1 MLFSSYTFLFQF
13 LPATV
18 LAFAAARLHSPRA
31 GIMVLAGASL
41 FFYGA
46 WRPAYL
52 LLLLASIAV
61 NFTCGLRME
70 DPLRRRR
77 IGIFGVALNLAVL
90 CYFKYTD
97 FIFDSLNTLTGAP
110 LPFVSIILPLGISF
124 FTFQQIAYLVDVMR
138 GAKVERDIVSYTLF
152 VSFFPHLIAG
162 PLVHHAE
169 MIPQF
174 KRGHTNRSALL
185 AARAVAIFAAG
196 LFKKV
201 VIADNLA
208 QFVSPVF
215 AHVDAGGGVTTP
227 WAWLATLA
235 YCLQIYFDFSGY
247 SDMAIGLA
255 LLFGIRLPVNF
266 RSPYQAISII
276 EFWRRWH
283 ITLSRFLRDYLY
295 IPLGGNRFGEQR
307 RYINLLVTM
316 LLGGLWHGAGWN
328 FFLWGGLHGVY
339 LCINHLWRAWRGND
353 ALASATGLDPK
364 ELAAKG
370 LVKGWARILV
380 RRLATGL
387 ATGVSWAITFSAVVI
402 AWVFFR
408 ARTAAGAWQMLGG
421 LFGFEAGSSAYA
433 PSGILRVMDL
443 PILVGQE
450 RLLLIGGSAVA
461 LALLIAL
468 GVPNVPQLFGYREFR
483 RAPERSFLL
492 RWRPNGAWALVSA
505 FALAISLFG
514 MWQRLEFLYFQF

>member
-13 LPATV
+13 LPAMV
-18 LAFAAARLHSPRA
+18 LAFAAARRHSPRA
-31 GIMVLAGASL
+31 GILVLAGGSL

-52 LLLLASIAV
+52 LLLIASVAV
-61 NFTCGLRME
+61 NFSLGLRME
-70 DPLRRRR
+70 DPARRRR
-77 IGIFGVALNLAVL
+77 IGTFGVVLNLAML
-90 CYFKYTD
+90 CYFKYTN
-97 FIFDSLNTLTGAP
+97 FIFDSLNMLTGAP
-110 LPFVSIILPLGISF
+110 LPFVNIILPLGISF

-174 KRGHTNRSALL
+174 KRGRTGRSAVL
-185 AARAVAIFAAG
+185 AARGLAIFAAG

-215 AHVDAGGGVTTP
+215 AHLDAGGGVTTP

-235 YCLQIYFDFSGY
+235 YTLQIYFDFSGY

-266 RSPYQAISII
+266 RSPYRAVSII

-295 IPLGGNRFGEQR
+295 IPLGGNRLGEKR

-328 FFLWGGLHGVY
+328 FLVWGGLHGIY
-339 LCINHLWRAWRGND
+339 LCINHLWRAWRGGKAD
-353 ALASATGLDPK
+353 ASPTG
-364 ELAAKG
+364 LAAKG
-370 LVKGWARILV
+370 VC
-380 RRLATGL
+380 
-387 ATGVSWAITFSAVVI
+387 WAITFFAVVV

-421 LFGFEAGSSAYA
+421 LFGFEASSSAYA
-433 PSGILRVMDL
+433 SPGILRLMDL
-443 PILVGQE
+443 PILVGEE
-450 RLLLIGGSAVA
+450 RLLLIGGGAVMLALAVA
-461 LALLIAL
+461 LAL
-468 GVPNVPQLFGYREFR
+468 PNVPQLFGYREYR
-483 RAPERSFLL
+483 HAPEPASLL
-492 RWRPNGAWALVSA
+492 RWRPNRAWALLTA
-505 FALAISLFG
+505 LALAISLFG

>member
-18 LAFAAARLHSPRA
+18 LAFAAARRHSPRA

-46 WRPAYL
+46 WRPVYL
-52 LLLLASIAV
+52 LLLIASIAV
-61 NFTCGLRME
+61 NFGLGLRMG
-70 DPLRRRR
+70 DPLRRRA
-77 IGIFGVALNLAVL
+77 IGTFGVALNLAVL
-90 CYFKYTD
+90 CYFKYTN
-97 FIFDSLNTLTGAP
+97 FIFDSINTLTGAP
-110 LPFVSIILPLGISF
+110 LPFFNIVLPLGISF

-174 KRGHTNRSALL
+174 KRGRTGRSSVL
-185 AARAVAIFAAG
+185 AARGMAIFAAG

-215 AHVDAGGGVTTP
+215 AHLDAGGGVTTP
-227 WAWLATLA
+227 WAWLSTLA
-235 YCLQIYFDFSGY
+235 YTLQIYFDFSGY

-266 RSPYQAISII
+266 RSPYRATSII

-295 IPLGGNRFGEQR
+295 IPLGGNRLGEQR

-328 FFLWGGLHGVY
+328 YLIWGGLHGIY
-339 LCINHLWRAWRGND
+339 LSINHLWRGWRGGD
-353 ALASATGLDPK
+353 KRAPVAALVVNGL
-364 ELAAKG
+364 G
-370 LVKGWARILV
+370 
-380 RRLATGL
+380 
-387 ATGVSWAITFSAVVI
+387 WAITFFAVVI

-408 ARTAAGAWQMLGG
+408 ARTLAGAWQMLGG

-433 PSGILRVMDL
+433 SSGILRLMDL
-443 PILVGQE
+443 PVLVGE
-450 RLLLIGGSAVA
+450 GRLLLIGAGAVA
-461 LALLIAL
+461 AALAIAL
-468 GVPNVPQLFGYREFR
+468 CLPNVPQLFGYREYR
-483 RAPERSFLL
+483 HAPEKASRL
-492 RWRPNGAWALVSA
+492 RWRPNGAWALLSA
-505 FALAISLFG
+505 VALAISLFG

>member
-18 LAFAAARLHSPRA
+18 LAFAAARRHSPRA

-46 WRPAYL
+46 WRPVYL
-52 LLLLASIAV
+52 LLLIASITI
-61 NFTCGLRME
+61 NFALGLRMQ
-70 DPLRRRR
+70 DPLRRRAA
-77 IGIFGVALNLAVL
+77 GSFGVALNLAVL
-90 CYFKYTD
+90 CYFKYTN
-97 FIFDSLNTLTGAP
+97 FIFDSLNVLTGAP
-110 LPFVSIILPLGISF
+110 LPFVNIILPLGISF

-138 GAKVERDIVSYTLF
+138 GARVERDIVSYTLF

-174 KRGHTNRSALL
+174 KRGRTGRSAVL
-185 AARAVAIFAAG
+185 AARGLAIFAAG

-215 AHVDAGGGVTTP
+215 AHLDAGGGVTTS

-235 YCLQIYFDFSGY
+235 YTLQIYFDFSGY

-266 RSPYQAISII
+266 RSPYKASSII

-295 IPLGGNRFGEQR
+295 IPLGGNRRGR
-307 RYINLLVTM
+307 VRTYVNLLVTM
-316 LLGGLWHGAGWN
+316 LLGGLWHGAAWR
-328 FFLWGGLHGVY
+328 FVLWGGMHG
-339 LCINHLWRAWRGND
+339 
-353 ALASATGLDPK
+353 
-364 ELAAKG
+364 
-370 LVKGWARILV
+370 
-380 RRLATGL
+380 TGL
-387 ATGVSWAITFSAVVI
+387 AVERWWDERRGTTAVHRPWLRWLLTFHMVCL

-408 ARTAAGAWQMLGG
+408 ADG
-421 LFGFEAGSSAYA
+421 LDT
-433 PSGILRVMDL
+433 V
-443 PILVGQE
+443 
-450 RLLLIGGSAVA
+450 
-461 LALLIAL
+461 
-468 GVPNVPQLFGYREFR
+468 
-483 RAPERSFLL
+483 
-492 RWRPNGAWALVSA
+492 
-505 FALAISLFG
+505 
-514 MWQRLEFLYFQF
+514 

>member
-13 LPATV
+13 LPATA

-31 GIMVLAGASL
+31 GIMVLAAASL
-41 FFYGA
+41 VFYGA
-46 WRPAYL
+46 WRPIYL

-61 NFTCGLRME
+61 NFSLGLRME
-70 DPLRRRR
+70 DPLRRRA
-77 IGIFGVALNLAVL
+77 IGTFGVVLNLALL
-90 CYFKYTD
+90 CYFKYTN
-97 FIFDSLNTLTGAP
+97 FIFDSVNTLTGAP
-110 LPFVSIILPLGISF
+110 LPFFNIVLPLGISF

-174 KRGHTNRSALL
+174 KRGRTSRSSVL
-185 AARAVAIFAAG
+185 AARGLAIFAAG

-215 AHVDAGGGVTTP
+215 AHLDAGGSVTTS
-227 WAWLATLA
+227 WAWLATSA
-235 YCLQIYFDFSGY
+235 YTLQIYFDFSGY

-266 RSPYQAISII
+266 RSPYRAGSII

-295 IPLGGNRFGEQR
+295 IPLGGNRLGEQR
-307 RYINLLVTM
+307 RYINLMVTM

-328 FFLWGGLHGVY
+328 FLVWGGLHGVY
-339 LCINHLWRAWRGND
+339 LGINHLWREWRSDKPAAAAG
-353 ALASATGLDPK
+353 
-364 ELAAKG
+364 LAARG
-370 LVKGWARILV
+370 L
-380 RRLATGL
+380 
-387 ATGVSWAITFSAVVI
+387 SWIITFLAVVI

-408 ARTAAGAWQMLGG
+408 ARTMAGAWQMLGG

-433 PSGILRVMDL
+433 SSGILRLMDL
-443 PILVGQE
+443 PVLVGEQ
-450 RLLLIGGSAVA
+450 RLLLIGGGAVA

-468 GVPNVPQLFGYREFR
+468 CLPNVPQLFGYREYR
-483 RAPERSFLL
+483 RAPEKMAWL
-492 RWRPNGAWALVSA
+492 RWRPNAAWALVSA
-505 FALAISLFG
+505 TAFAISLFG

>member
-13 LPATV
+13 LPVVA
-18 LAFAAARLHSPRA
+18 LAFAAARRHSPRS
-31 GIMVLAGASL
+31 GILVLAAASL

-46 WRPAYL
+46 WKPIYL
-52 LLLLASIAV
+52 LLLLASIAA
-61 NFTCGLRME
+61 NFSLGLLMDE
-70 DPLRRRR
+70 PRRQRT
-77 IGIFGVALNLAVL
+77 IGMLGVALNLL
-90 CYFKYTD
+90 LLGYFKYTN
-97 FIFDSLNTLTGAP
+97 FVFDGITALSGAP
-110 LPFVSIILPLGISF
+110 LPHLDIILPLGISF

-174 KRGHTNRSALL
+174 KRGRTSRSAVL
-185 AARAVAIFAAG
+185 AARGLAIFAAG

-215 AHVDAGGGVTTP
+215 AHLDAGGGITTS
-227 WAWLATLA
+227 WAWLATLS
-235 YCLQIYFDFSGY
+235 YTLQIYFDFSGY

-266 RSPYQAISII
+266 RSPYKATSIV

-295 IPLGGNRFGEQR
+295 IPLGGNRHGEPR
-307 RYINLLVTM
+307 RYANLMLTM

-328 FFLWGGLHGVY
+328 FLIWGGLHGLY
-339 LCINHLWRAWRGND
+339 LCVNHLWQRWRGVTAKVSSD
-353 ALASATGLDPK
+353 ASAN
-364 ELAAKG
+364 
-370 LVKGWARILV
+370 
-380 RRLATGL
+380 RLAQIL
-387 ATGVSWAITFSAVVI
+387 SWAITFFAVVI

-408 ARTAAGAWQMLGG
+408 AKTAHGAWQMLCA
-421 LFGFEAGSSAYA
+421 LFGVGAGEVAYVSS
-433 PSGILRVMDL
+433 GVLRVMDL
-443 PILVGQE
+443 PLVVGEQ
-450 RLLLIGGSAVA
+450 RLFLIGSGAVVLALAVA
-461 LALLIAL
+461 LCL
-468 GVPNVPQLFGYREFR
+468 PNVPQLFRYREYR
-483 RAPERSFLL
+483 RAPESSPWPQ
-492 RWRPNGAWALVSA
+492 WRPNFTWAVLSA
-505 FALAISLFG
+505 LAFAISLFG

>member
-13 LPATV
+13 LPAV
-18 LAFAAARLHSPRA
+18 ALAFAAARRHSPRA
-31 GIMVLAGASL
+31 GILVLAAASL

-46 WRPAYL
+46 WRPIYL
-52 LLLLASIAV
+52 LLLLASIAA
-61 NFTCGLRME
+61 NFSLGLLME
-70 DPLRRRR
+70 DPLRRRTV
-77 IGIFGVALNLAVL
+77 GALGVALNLALL
-90 CYFKYTD
+90 CYFKYTN
-97 FIFDSLNTLTGAP
+97 FLFESLTELTGTP
-110 LPFVSIILPLGISF
+110 LPFFNIVLPLGISF

-138 GAKVERDIVSYTLF
+138 GARVERDIVSYTLF

-174 KRGHTNRSALL
+174 KRGRTGRSSVL
-185 AARAVAIFAAG
+185 AARGLAIFAAG

-215 AHVDAGGGVTTP
+215 AHLDAGGGVITS
-227 WAWLATLA
+227 WAWLATSA
-235 YCLQIYFDFSGY
+235 YTLQIYFDFSGY

-266 RSPYQAISII
+266 RSPYKAISII

-295 IPLGGNRFGEQR
+295 IPLGGNRLGEQR
-307 RYINLLVTM
+307 RYLNLLVTM

-328 FFLWGGLHGVY
+328 FLIWGGLHGLY
-339 LCINHLWRAWRGND
+339 LCVNHLWQARRGGVSGLSANEFAK
-353 ALASATGLDPK
+353 AL
-364 ELAAKG
+364 AKG
-370 LVKGWARILV
+370 L
-380 RRLATGL
+380 
-387 ATGVSWAITFSAVVI
+387 SWAITFFAVVL

-408 ARTAAGAWQMLGG
+408 ARTLDGAWQMLGG

-433 PSGILRVMDL
+433 SPGILRLMDL
-443 PILVGQE
+443 PLLVGE
-450 RLLLIGGSAVA
+450 PLLLLIGGGAVA
-461 LALLIAL
+461 LALAVAL
-468 GVPNVPQLFGYREFR
+468 GLPNVPELFGYREYR
-483 RAPERSFLL
+483 RAPERPKLL
-492 RWRPNGAWALVSA
+492 RWRPNAAWALLSA
-505 FALAISLFG
+505 LALAISLFG

>member
-13 LPATV
+13 LPATA

-31 GIMVLAGASL
+31 GIMVLAAASL
-41 FFYGA
+41 VFYGA
-46 WRPAYL
+46 WRPIYL

-61 NFTCGLRME
+61 NFSLGLRME
-70 DPLRRRR
+70 DPLRRRA
-77 IGIFGVALNLAVL
+77 IGTFGVVLNLALL
-90 CYFKYTD
+90 CYFKYTN
-97 FIFDSLNTLTGAP
+97 FIFDSVNTLTGAP
-110 LPFVSIILPLGISF
+110 LPFFNIVLPLGISF

-174 KRGHTNRSALL
+174 KRGRTSRSSVL
-185 AARAVAIFAAG
+185 AARGLAIFAAG

-215 AHVDAGGGVTTP
+215 AHLDAGGSVTTS
-227 WAWLATLA
+227 WAWLATSA
-235 YCLQIYFDFSGY
+235 YALQIYFDFSGY

-266 RSPYQAISII
+266 RSPYRAGSII

-295 IPLGGNRFGEQR
+295 IPLGGNRLGEQR
-307 RYINLLVTM
+307 RYINLMVTM

-328 FFLWGGLHGVY
+328 FLVWGGLHGVY
-339 LCINHLWRAWRGND
+339 LGINHLWREWRSDKPAAAAG
-353 ALASATGLDPK
+353 
-364 ELAAKG
+364 LAARG
-370 LVKGWARILV
+370 L
-380 RRLATGL
+380 
-387 ATGVSWAITFSAVVI
+387 SWIITFLAVVI

-408 ARTAAGAWQMLGG
+408 ARTMAGAWQMLGG

-433 PSGILRVMDL
+433 SSGILRLMDL
-443 PILVGQE
+443 PVLVGEQ
-450 RLLLIGGSAVA
+450 RLLLIGGGAVA

-468 GVPNVPQLFGYREFR
+468 CLPNVPQLFGYREYR
-483 RAPERSFLL
+483 RAPEKMAWL
-492 RWRPNGAWALVSA
+492 RWRPNAAWALVSA
-505 FALAISLFG
+505 TAFAISLFG

>member
-18 LAFAAARLHSPRA
+18 LAFAAARRHSPRA

-46 WRPAYL
+46 WRPVYL
-52 LLLLASIAV
+52 LLLVASIAV
-61 NFTCGLRME
+61 NFGLGLRME
-70 DPLRRRR
+70 DPLRRRA
-77 IGIFGVALNLAVL
+77 IGTLGVALNLAVL
-90 CYFKYTD
+90 CYFKYTN
-97 FIFDSLNTLTGAP
+97 FIFDSINTLTGAP
-110 LPFVSIILPLGISF
+110 LPFFNIVLPLGISF

-174 KRGHTNRSALL
+174 KRGRTGRSSVL
-185 AARAVAIFAAG
+185 AARGMAIFAAG

-215 AHVDAGGGVTTP
+215 AHLDAGGGVTTP
-227 WAWLATLA
+227 WAWLSILA
-235 YCLQIYFDFSGY
+235 YTLQIYFDFSGY

-266 RSPYQAISII
+266 RSPYQATSII

-295 IPLGGNRFGEQR
+295 IPLGGNRLGEQR

-328 FFLWGGLHGVY
+328 YLIWGGLHGIY
-339 LCINHLWRAWRGND
+339 LSVNHLWRGWRGGD
-353 ALASATGLDPK
+353 KRAPVAALIV
-364 ELAAKG
+364 KG
-370 LVKGWARILV
+370 LC
-380 RRLATGL
+380 
-387 ATGVSWAITFSAVVI
+387 WAITFFAVVI

-408 ARTAAGAWQMLGG
+408 ARTLAGAWQMLGG

-433 PSGILRVMDL
+433 STGILRLMDL
-443 PILVGQE
+443 PVLVGEE
-450 RLLLIGGSAVA
+450 RLLLIGAGAVAVA
-461 LALLIAL
+461 LAIAL
-468 GVPNVPQLFGYREFR
+468 CLPNVPQLFGYREYR
-483 RAPERSFLL
+483 HAPEKASRL
-492 RWRPNGAWALVSA
+492 RWRPNAAWALLSA
-505 FALAISLFG
+505 VALAISLFG